1 MAAEQD
7 QSRLSA
13 AMTSNTRKKRD
24 HLKTTWSGTT
34 GDRTRVVEYLKSR
47 GLSGNVLEAVSDQV
61 VRFHPS
67 LDYWDYDEQDKLVK
81 LGTFPAMVAKVTDGE
96 GAGVTLHRTYLD
108 PDDPGKLEL
117 GDSLPAKKLMS
128 PATDGGTR
136 GASIKIF
143 PAGSVLGLTEGIETA
158 LAVHTATGQSVWSC
172 VSAQGLETV
181 DIPTEVRAV
190 HVWADNDA
198 SEVGQRKA
206 AALAE
211 RLTRSGHKVYLHIP
225 PEPGADWLDIFTRS
239 GEDALLD
246 ELTRAQ
252 EIRRIDLATALEDLA
267 EYVKRYVFLSLP
279 EQLTAVVLWAAHTW
293 VVEQFETTPYLAV
306 LSPEKRSGKTRL
318 LDVLELVVAR
328 PWRAVTPSE
337 AVLYRKIEA
346 DRPSLLLDE
355 IDTIF
360 GPKTSGTYEGVR
372 AILNAGFR
380 RGTKVPRCVGEGKNM
395 AVQDFDVYGAK
406 AFAGIGR
413 LPDTVGDRSI
423 IIDMLRRA
431 PDEPVERFRYREASA
446 EAEPLRTALERW
458 SQDANLAGARP
469 DLPAELDDRAADS
482 WEALLAIA
490 EVAGDDWP
498 DNARRAARVLSA
510 GRMEETA
517 SSGIKL
523 LIDCRRIF
531 HAEGQDRLT
540 SERLV
545 EALTDL
551 EESPWSDMTP
561 RRLAAKLKHYRIAP
575 GTIRVGDRTPKGY
588 RKTDFTDAWRRYL
601 PTPSSPETASYPQHR
616 NISAKLPANTGFLPS
631 SIRATEAQHEAPQMP
646 SVAEA
651 KSADLQ
657 VKDADVADVA
667 DKGRSG
673 RLEERDGYFVEVM
686 TI

>member
-239 GEDALLD
+239 GEDALLQ
-246 ELTRAQ
+246 ELTNAQ
-252 EIRRIDLATALEDLA
+252 EWSPDHTDGLSVGVRLSTVKPEQVFWLWPGRLPLGKVSVLDGDPGLGKSTVALDIAARVSRGFRMPDGTGGGEPAGAVIVSAEDGLADTIVPRLLAAGADLERIIALETCPDDQGGHPFSMPDDLGWLERAIREVDARLIIIDPLMAFLDANTNSHRDQDIRRVLARAHALA
-267 EYVKRYVFLSLP
+267 EKTGAALSFIRHLN
-279 EQLTAVVLWAAHTW
+279 
-293 VVEQFETTPYLAV
+293 
-306 LSPEKRSGKTRL
+306 
-318 LDVLELVVAR
+318 
-328 PWRAVTPSE
+328 
-337 AVLYRKIEA
+337 
-346 DRPSLLLDE
+346 
-355 IDTIF
+355 
-360 GPKTSGTYEGVR
+360 KTSGGPAVYRGGGSIGIIGAARSALLIARDPDDENRRVLAAVKHNLSVPPESLLFRLETTESGVARVTWEGTSSHQADALLAMPSTDDERR
-372 AILNAGFR
+372 AIDDA
-380 RGTKVPRCVGEGKNM
+380 K
-395 AVQDFDVYGAK
+395 DF
-406 AFAGIGR
+406 
-413 LPDTVGDRSI
+413 LLTVLSNGPVASSQVNSEARSAAI
-423 IIDMLRRA
+423 SDITLRRA
-431 PDEPVERFRYREASA
+431 KSA
-446 EAEPLRTALERW
+446 LGVVSRKEGMTAGWVWALPE
-458 SQDANLAGARP
+458 GAHESP
-469 DLPAELDDRAADS
+469 KMFIPGDRASSAHD
-482 WEALLAIA
+482 EHLREPDPLPRG
-490 EVAGDDWP
+490 EV
-498 DNARRAARVLSA
+498 V
-510 GRMEETA
+510 
-517 SSGIKL
+517 
-523 LIDCRRIF
+523 
-531 HAEGQDRLT
+531 
-540 SERLV
+540 
-545 EALTDL
+545 
-551 EESPWSDMTP
+551 
-561 RRLAAKLKHYRIAP
+561 
-575 GTIRVGDRTPKGY
+575 TI
-588 RKTDFTDAWRRYL
+588 
-601 PTPSSPETASYPQHR
+601 
-616 NISAKLPANTGFLPS
+616 
-631 SIRATEAQHEAPQMP
+631 
-646 SVAEA
+646 
-651 KSADLQ
+651 
-657 VKDADVADVA
+657 
-667 DKGRSG
+667 
-673 RLEERDGYFVEVM
+673 
-686 TI
+686 